1 MTSTPET
8 PAATTT
14 AAGPDVLVEQLPD
27 EPSVVVI
34 TLNRPERR
42 NAYTSGLCG
51 ALVAALEAYDADPEL
66 RVAVLRG
73 AGGAFCSG
81 GDVRSADEVEQGDGS
96 PFGHGTV
103 MRTTGQ
109 AVVRTLLG
117 LTKPVIASIDGP
129 AVAGGLAF
137 ALACDLRIAS
147 DRARLGDTSG
157 RFGLLP
163 DEGGT
168 WLFPRAMGLE
178 AALRMSLLGEVYPA
192 VEAQRLGL
200 VGQVVPAADLE
211 EETAVLARRL
221 AAAAPLAVSTVRRL
235 MRSALEQDLPPAL
248 EALQLAVDVV
258 NRSQDVAEG
267 VAAFV
272 ARRPPRFRGA

>member
-1 MTSTPET
+1 MTSTPE
-8 PAATTT
+8 AAVPNAT
-14 AAGPDVLVEQLPD
+14 AGTDVLVERLAD

-42 NAYTSGLCG
+42 NAYTAGLCA
-51 ALVAALEAYDADPEL
+51 ALIAALEAYDADPEL

-81 GDVRSADEVEQGDGS
+81 GDVRSGEEIEQGDSS

-129 AVAGGLAF
+129 AVAGGLTF

-168 WLFPRAMGLE
+168 WIFPRAMGLE
-178 AALRMSLLGEVYPA
+178 PALRMSMLGEVYPA
-192 VEAQRLGL
+192 EEALRLGL
-200 VGQVVPAADLE
+200 VGQVVPTAELE
-211 EETAVLARRL
+211 EATAVLARRL
-221 AAAAPLAVSTVRRL
+221 AAAAPLAVTTVRRL
-235 MRSALEQDLPPAL
+235 MRSAVQQDLGPAL

-258 NRSQDVAEG
+258 NRSADVTEG

-272 ARRPPRFRGA
+272 ERRPPRFRGA

>member
-1 MTSTPET
+1 MTSTPDT
-8 PAATTT
+8 AAAPTT
-14 AAGPDVLVEQLPD
+14 AGTDVLVERLPG

-42 NAYTSGLCG
+42 NAYTAGLCG

-81 GDVRSADEVEQGDGS
+81 GDVRSADEVEQGDSS

-129 AVAGGLAF
+129 AVAGGLTF

-178 AALRMSLLGEVYPA
+178 PALRMSLLGEVYPA
-192 VEAQRLGL
+192 AEAQRLGL

-235 MRSALEQDLPPAL
+235 MRSAQEQDVSPAL

-272 ARRPPRFRGA
+272 ERRPPRFRGA

>member
-1 MTSTPET
+1 MTSTPE
-8 PAATTT
+8 AAVPNAT
-14 AAGPDVLVEQLPD
+14 AGTDVLVERLAD

-42 NAYTSGLCG
+42 NAYTAGLCA
-51 ALVAALEAYDADPEL
+51 ALVAALEAYAADPEL

-81 GDVRSADEVEQGDGS
+81 GDVRSADEIEQGDSS
-96 PFGHGTV
+96 PFGHGAV

-129 AVAGGLAF
+129 AVAGGLTF

-178 AALRMSLLGEVYPA
+178 PALRMSMLGEVYPA
-192 VEAQRLGL
+192 EEALRLGL
-200 VGQVVPAADLE
+200 VGQVVPTAELDEATAA
-211 EETAVLARRL
+211 LARRL
-221 AAAAPLAVSTVRRL
+221 TAAAPLAVTTVRRL
-235 MRSALEQDLPPAL
+235 MRSAVEQDLGPAL

-258 NRSQDVAEG
+258 NRSADVAEG

-272 ARRPPRFRGA
+272 ERRPPRFRGA

>member
-1 MTSTPET
+1 MTSTPE
-8 PAATTT
+8 AAVPNAT
-14 AAGPDVLVEQLPD
+14 AGTDVLVERLAD

-42 NAYTSGLCG
+42 NAYTAGLCA
-51 ALVAALEAYDADPEL
+51 ALIAALEAYDADPEL

-81 GDVRSADEVEQGDGS
+81 GDVRSEEEIEQGDSS

-129 AVAGGLAF
+129 AVAGGLTF

-168 WLFPRAMGLE
+168 WIFPRAMGLE
-178 AALRMSLLGEVYPA
+178 PALRMSMLGEVYPA
-192 VEAQRLGL
+192 EEALRLGL
-200 VGQVVPAADLE
+200 VGQVVPTAELE
-211 EETAVLARRL
+211 EATAVLARRL
-221 AAAAPLAVSTVRRL
+221 AAAAPLAVTTVRRL
-235 MRSALEQDLPPAL
+235 MRSAVQQDLGPAL

-258 NRSQDVAEG
+258 NRSADVTEG

-272 ARRPPRFRGA
+272 ERRPPRFRGA

>member
-1 MTSTPET
+1 MTSTPE
-8 PAATTT
+8 AAVPNA
-14 AAGPDVLVEQLPD
+14 AAGTDVLVERLAD

-42 NAYTSGLCG
+42 NAYTAGLCA
-51 ALVAALEAYDADPEL
+51 ALISALEAYDADPEL

-81 GDVRSADEVEQGDGS
+81 GDVRSEDEIEQGDSS

-129 AVAGGLAF
+129 AVAGGLTF

-178 AALRMSLLGEVYPA
+178 PALRMSMLGEVYPA
-192 VEAQRLGL
+192 EEALRLGL
-200 VGQVVPAADLE
+200 VGQVVPTAELDEATAA
-211 EETAVLARRL
+211 LARRL
-221 AAAAPLAVSTVRRL
+221 AAAAPLAVTTVRRL
-235 MRSALEQDLPPAL
+235 MRSAVEQDLGPAL

-258 NRSQDVAEG
+258 NRSADVAEG

-272 ARRPPRFRGA
+272 ERRPPRFRGA